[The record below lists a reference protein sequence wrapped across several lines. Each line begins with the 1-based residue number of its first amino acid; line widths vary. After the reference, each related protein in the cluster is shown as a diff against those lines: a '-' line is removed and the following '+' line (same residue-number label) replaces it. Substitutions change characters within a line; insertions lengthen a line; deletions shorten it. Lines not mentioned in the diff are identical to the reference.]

1 MCSKLCSYLNSSI
14 VKKQIMGITGLL
26 LCGFL
31 VSHVITNSLIYVD
44 ARLFNIA
51 AHALISNPLI
61 YLAEAILATIFLT
74 HIVLATKLTI
84 ENYKARP
91 QKYYMKKRTGR
102 GATFASNT
110 MPYTGLI
117 ILIFLIL
124 HLINFKFG
132 PVYEVT
138 YDGVTMRD
146 LARLEMEYFASP
158 LSVSWYV
165 FAVAALGIHVSHG
178 FWSAFQSLGFNHPK
192 YNGAIKIIAKV
203 YGVAMFVG
211 YAALPIFCYLQ
222 GVN

>member
-1 MCSKLCSYLNSSI
+1 MSSKLCCYLNSSI
-14 VKKQIMGITGLL
+14 VKKQIMGVTGLL

-31 VSHVITNSLIYVD
+31 VSHLITNSLIFID
-44 ARLFNIA
+44 PNLFNMA
-51 AHALISNPLI
+51 GHALVTNPLI
-61 YLAEAILATIFLT
+61 YLAEAILASIFLV
-74 HIVLATKLTI
+74 HMFLAAKLTI
-84 ENYKARP
+84 ENSKARP

-102 GATFASNT
+102 GATFASAT

-117 ILIFLIL
+117 ILVFLVL

-132 PVYEVT
+132 PVYEVMV
-138 YDGVTMRD
+138 DGVAMRD
-146 LARLEMEYFASP
+146 LARLEMEHFAKP
-158 LSVSWYV
+158 YNVAWYV

-192 YNGAIKIIAKV
+192 YNGAIKCVAKLF
-203 YGVAMFVG
+203 GIAMFVG